1 MTGKITI
8 EINFSN
14 GKPYIKVQGD
24 RNSEDVRDKL
34 IINFFEQFGHFSS
47 WCKIHFNDNSLMI
60 IEPITPEKVPDMAI
74 EVKER
79 VDSRLAGEVFL
90 AEDSRR

>member
-1 MTGKITI
+1 MTGRITI
-8 EINFSN
+8 EIDFST
-14 GKPYIKVQGD
+14 GKSYIKVQGD
-24 RNSEDVRDKL
+24 RHSDDLRDKS

-47 WCKIHFNDNSLMI
+47 WCKVHFNDNSLMI
-60 IEPITPEKVPDMAI
+60 IEPVTADKVPEMSA

-79 VDSRLAGEVFL
+79 LERRIAGEVFL